1 MIELRIHP
9 VLNDDVGLCGGFL
22 VWLTKQKREYL
33 SGRYVSANWDVDE
46 LETMKDEI
54 VQGDKLRFR
63 MVV

>member
-1 MIELRIHP
+1 M
-9 VLNDDVGLCGGFL
+9 NDDVGLCGGFL

-33 SGRYVSANWDVDE
+33 SGRYVSVNWDVDE
-46 LETMKDEI
+46 LETRKDEI